1 MSTECALAVHSLCFH
16 YPDGTRAL
24 DDVTFSVRTG
34 ERVGI
39 IGANGAGKST
49 LLLHLAGLLGPAA
62 AIAIAGEP
70 YTRKNARV
78 LRRKVGLVFQQPDD
92 QLFCPTVFED
102 IAFGPRNMGLSP
114 QDVPQRV
121 RESLASV
128 GLEGLDDRPP
138 HHLSLGQKKRA
149 ALAAVLAMRP
159 EILVFDEPT
168 SDLDPRGRRQLLELL
183 KTIDQTQIVASHDLA
198 FIAALCQRVLV
209 LGEGRLVREGTPADI
224 FGDAHFLR
232 EHGLA

>member
-1 MSTECALAVHSLCFH
+1 MSSESALAVTNLHFR

-24 DDVTFSVRTG
+24 DGVTFAVRPG

-39 IGANGAGKST
+39 IGPNGAGKST
-49 LLLHLAGLLGPAA
+49 LLLHLAGLLGPSE
-62 AIAIAGEP
+62 AISIVGEP

-102 IAFGPRNMGLSP
+102 IAFGPRNMDLPP

-183 KTIDQTQIVASHDLA
+183 QTLEQTQIVASHDLS
-198 FIAALCQRVLV
+198 FIAGLCERVLV
-209 LGEGRLVREGTPADI
+209 LGEGRLIREGAPADI
-224 FGDAHFLR
+224 LGDAPFLMA
-232 EHGLA
+232 HGLA